1 MVHEPNI
8 RPAELHSI
16 RMPTLVIAGTRDMV
30 KETHTKLIAENIPN
44 AKLVIMKGNHFI
56 ANKKPHRFNEEVE
69 KFLQAVKKEGFR

>member
-1 MVHEPNI
+1 
-8 RPAELHSI
+8 
-16 RMPTLVIAGTRDMV
+16 MV

-69 KFLQAVKKEGFR
+69 KFLQAIGRFCQRDQNERMQ